1 MIRLAPALAAL
12 TLLLAACGQGTSPS
26 ATNSAAPAT
35 NNASA
40 ADASPIGIPTH
51 SFDPPV
57 PKHLPDI
64 VRVRIETSDGTIVLA
79 LDHRHAP
86 VTTTNFVRYAD
97 DHRFDGTSFYR
108 VARNA
113 WAPDQGFIQGGIAH
127 NIRLM
132 LPPIRLEPTSETGLK
147 HRDGTISMAHATPD
161 TAMGDFTIDVGV
173 QPGLDAHPGDKDEDK
188 GYAAFGQ
195 VVEGMDIVRK
205 ILAAPTVPYKGKP
218 SETIAAPVK
227 IIRVTRAG

>member
-1 MIRLAPALAAL
+1 MIRPPCVALLAFA
-12 TLLLAACGQGTSPS
+12 LAACGQSSS
-26 ATNSAAPAT
+26 APGNAAANSAAA
-35 NNASA
+35 NASA
-40 ADASPIGIPTH
+40 DTSPIGIPTH

-64 VRVRIETSDGTIVLA
+64 VRVRMETSDGTIVLA
-79 LDHRHAP
+79 LDHKHAP
-86 VTTTNFVRYAD
+86 ITTTNFVRYVD

-108 VARNA
+108 TARNA

-132 LPPIRLEPTSETGLK
+132 LPAIKLEPTSRTGLK
-147 HRDGTISMAHATPD
+147 HIDGTISMAHATPD
-161 TAMGDFTIDVGV
+161 TAMGDFTIDIGV
-173 QPGLDAHPGDKDEDK
+173 QPGLDAHGSKPEDQ

-195 VVEGMDIVRK
+195 VVEGMDVVRK

-227 IIRVTRAG
+227 IIRVTRAQ

>member
-1 MIRLAPALAAL
+1 MIRLLPCVALLSLA
-12 TLLLAACGQGTSPS
+12 LAACGQDSSPPTKS
-26 ATNSAAPAT
+26 TGNSAANISDDNPLV
-35 NNASA
+35 
-40 ADASPIGIPTH
+40 GVPTH

-64 VRVRIETSDGTIVLA
+64 VRVRMETSAGTIVLA
-79 LDHRHAP
+79 LDHKHAP
-86 VTTTNFVRYAD
+86 VTTTNFVRYVD

-108 VARNA
+108 VARNT

-132 LPPIRLEPTSETGLK
+132 LPPIKLEPTTQTGLK
-147 HRDGTISMAHATPD
+147 HVDGTISMAHATPD

-173 QPGLDAHPGDKDEDK
+173 QPGLDAHPGNKDEDK
-188 GYAAFGQ
+188 GFAAFGQ
-195 VVEGMDIVRK
+195 VVEGMDVVRR

-218 SETIAAPVK
+218 SENVAAPVK
-227 IIRVTRAG
+227 IIRVTPAG